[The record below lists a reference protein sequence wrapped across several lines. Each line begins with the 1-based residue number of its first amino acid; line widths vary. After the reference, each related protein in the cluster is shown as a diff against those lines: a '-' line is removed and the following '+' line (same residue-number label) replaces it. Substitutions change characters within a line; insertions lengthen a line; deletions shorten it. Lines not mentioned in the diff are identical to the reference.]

1 MNTVTMP
8 SDDARLK
15 WRDTVDTAFRGT
27 PVIIER
33 YSKPV
38 AVLVGHDEWLALRA
52 QHLQMLNERSTAVK
66 EGNIVSWEDV
76 KAQMIADGLL
86 DG

>member
-1 MNTVTMP
+1 MNTVTLR

-15 WRDTVDTAFRGT
+15 WRDTVDTAFKGT

-38 AVLVGHDEWLALRA
+38 AVLVSHEEWLALSA
-52 QHLQMLNERSTAVK
+52 QHLALLNERSAAVK
-66 EGNIVSWEDV
+66 DGHFITWEDA

>member
-1 MNTVTMP
+1 MNTVTLR

-33 YSKPV
+33 YNKPV

-52 QHLQMLNERSTAVK
+52 QHLALLNERSAAVK
-66 EGNIVSWEDV
+66 EGNFVTWEDV
-76 KAQMIADGLL
+76 KAQMLADGLL
-86 DG
+86 NE